1 MLSKLLSATSYRFP
15 RVLVLMVFGGSEGVW
30 WWYKSLIMSQVA
42 DIRGSVQY
50 TVIQVPVLILIMEG
64 CLLRLL
70 IKVLL
75 VFFSLSLFPC
85 LPVIPVLPANFE
97 LLQSR
102 STRFRFYT
110 SRRNARVQAGND
122 SLTHTRTAS
131 VI

>member
-42 DIRGSVQY
+42 DIRGSVQD

-64 CLLRLL
+64 CLLRLI

-75 VFFSLSLFPC
+75 VFSLSLSPPPHVYLSYQSNQKTLNWFSHEA
-85 LPVIPVLPANFE
+85 VGQIPILY
-97 LLQSR
+97 LLSECMG
-102 STRFRFYT
+102 T
-110 SRRNARVQAGND
+110 SWE
-122 SLTHTRTAS
+122 
-131 VI
+131 